1 MHKLIIALG
10 LMCLM
15 SSTTANA
22 ACTQVWVL
30 VNGHYQL
37 TDLCGNKEG
46 ANINGPNVV
55 IGVQH
60 GSANRASQQITGS
73 GDSVTTAQNGNGNS
87 SGVNITGNGNIA
99 VVSQTGNGG
108 WSTVGMSGNGGTV
121 FATQGN

>member
-1 MHKLIIALG
+1 MLKLLIALG
-10 LMCLM
+10 LVIL
-15 SSTTANA
+15 TASHAA
-22 ACTQVWVL
+22 ACTTQVWVL

-46 ANINGPNVV
+46 ANINGHNVV